1 MLKERRNNILNYL
14 SKKGFTGC
22 LLFEPENIYYCTG
35 FWGESVLICTADKTR
50 LFVPDLEVSRA
61 EKESS
66 DCEIIPTLRGDD
78 LIKSLHPH
86 LHKMIAC
93 SDCNDFRII
102 SIINDM
108 IEKTKFVSDPERF
121 LIIRSIKDAHE
132 IAMIKKSSQI
142 LDKLYDL
149 CTQEIKIGM
158 SEKELQSRLV
168 CEALRLGA
176 SLPNYSFTLNPFIV
190 ASGPNGAYPHAET
203 SEREFAEGETVVVD
217 LTVRFRGY
225 ISDATRTFA
234 IKNLSD
240 EKRGI
245 YETVKSAQK
254 KGLDRARAFVKCSDV
269 DLECRKLISDKGYG
283 KNFIHSTGHG
293 VGLEVHERPW
303 ISPEN
308 KTLLQ
313 ENMVITI
320 EPGIY
325 IRSKIGVRI
334 EDTILINNHERVG
347 NEVLTTFT
355 KDLITIDQ

>member
-1 MLKERRNNILNYL
+1 M
-14 SKKGFTGC
+14 
-22 LLFEPENIYYCTG
+22 
-35 FWGESVLICTADKTR
+35 V
-50 LFVPDLEVSRA
+50 
-61 EKESS
+61 
-66 DCEIIPTLRGDD
+66 
-78 LIKSLHPH
+78 
-86 LHKMIAC
+86 
-93 SDCNDFRII
+93 
-102 SIINDM
+102 
-108 IEKTKFVSDPERF
+108 EKTKFVSDPERF

-132 IAMIKKSSQI
+132 IAMMKKSSQI